1 MSYILD
7 ALRRADAER
16 ERGRVP
22 GLHAQALPLRTADT
36 DPAPPASRQPRGSRP
51 LVVTALLVLLA
62 LLSAFAWWGL
72 GGTGAPGADAS
83 PPVQS
88 SAPNPAPDVA
98 PPANTPANPPARPD
112 APATPATPAT
122 PAMPAPLAAIP
133 RDATATVAPPIL
145 APAPPPAAAARPAAQ
160 ARQPQTQDDEALPRV
175 ADLAPTA
182 RAGLPPL
189 QISGTTYA
197 ESPALRMLIIDG
209 KVLQEGQDI
218 APGLRLEAIGPRS
231 AVLNHQGR
239 RLRLTY

>member
-36 DPAPPASRQPRGSRP
+36 DPAPPASRRPRGSRAS
-51 LVVTALLVLLA
+51 LVTALLVLLA

-88 SAPNPAPDVA
+88 AVPNPAPDLA

-112 APATPATPAT
+112 APASPAS
-122 PAMPAPLAAIP
+122 PAMPAPLAAMP
-133 RDATATVAPPIL
+133 RDETATAAPPIL

-160 ARQPQTQDDEALPRV
+160 ARQPQTQDDDALPRV

>member
-22 GLHAQALPLRTADT
+22 GLHAQAMPLRTGDAEPAQRLGRPAGARRSIPVVAMFALSLLLAAVAWWFFGAARAPAADAPV
-36 DPAPPASRQPRGSRP
+36 PAPSPAAP
-51 LVVTALLVLLA
+51 
-62 LLSAFAWWGL
+62 SA
-72 GGTGAPGADAS
+72 
-83 PPVQS
+83 
-88 SAPNPAPDVA
+88 VA
-98 PPANTPANPPARPD
+98 PPPSTAPGTPSGTPPVTP
-112 APATPATPAT
+112 PATPQATT
-122 PAMPAPLAAIP
+122 EAPRA
-133 RDATATVAPPIL
+133 APPIL
-145 APAPPPAAAARPAAQ
+145 APAPTPALAPAPAPAAAPRPAAD
-160 ARQPQTQDDEALPRV
+160 ARPTPTEDEQALPRV
-175 ADLAPTA
+175 ADLAPPA

-197 ESPALRMLIIDG
+197 ENPALRMLIVDG
-209 KVLQEGQDI
+209 KVVQEGQDI

>member
-36 DPAPPASRQPRGSRP
+36 DPAPPPSRQPRGSRP
-51 LVVTALLVLLA
+51 MLVTALLVLLA
-62 LLSAFAWWGL
+62 LLSAYAWWGL
-72 GGTGAPGADAS
+72 GRTGAPGSDAS

-98 PPANTPANPPARPD
+98 PPENTPANPPARPD
-112 APATPATPAT
+112 APASPAS
-122 PAMPAPLAAIP
+122 PAMPAPLAAMP
-133 RDATATVAPPIL
+133 RDETATAAPPIL

-160 ARQPQTQDDEALPRV
+160 ARRPQSQDDEALPRV
-175 ADLAPTA
+175 ADLAPPA